1 MEYKFDVL
9 DNKGFGDIEILGTKS
24 IYNIDGKMTA
34 STWVRKEIKGKKSNL
49 DLPKL
54 SSALKV
60 KQKGYSK
67 LCEGA
72 FGYFFNAGN
81 NVYYNGTN
89 VSLFSSAFS
98 NKSGLSITQE
108 NLKKVSALFCARKSI
123 NGDWL
128 NDKDEYFA
136 PNEND
141 ERYNQ
146 FTIDSVVYSLFNNS
160 SEQSSLRQVEY
171 KDQLWDI
178 KNEFFWMSVDKMK
191 ELADQNGYDELYND
205 ARTSSDR
212 YVHKLLF
219 GEERIYDKLS
229 PDAKA
234 VLDKATELVERS
246 MELRQVMANDENH
259 LNSWDAGYAQL
270 KLVWKEYFQEQFR
283 EFRQLY
289 KNLEDRMRP
298 LVYELGFLKK

>member
-1 MEYKFDVL
+1 MEYKFDIL
-9 DNKGFGDIEILGTKS
+9 ENKGFGDIENLGTKS
-24 IYNIDGKMTA
+24 IYNVDGKITA

-49 DLPKL
+49 DFPKL

-98 NKSGLSITQE
+98 NKSGLSITKE
-108 NLKKVSALFCARKSI
+108 NLKKVLVLFCARKSI

-136 PNEND
+136 PNENH

-146 FTIDSVVYSLFNNS
+146 FMVDSMIYSLFNNS

-171 KDQLWDI
+171 KHRLWDI

-205 ARTSSDR
+205 ARTSPDR

-219 GEERIYDKLS
+219 GEERIYGKLS
-229 PDAKA
+229 PDAKL
-234 VLDKATELVERS
+234 VLDKATELVEKS
-246 MELRQVMANDENH
+246 MELRQVMANEENH

-270 KLVWKEYFQEQFR
+270 KLVWKEYFQEDFK
-283 EFRQLY
+283 EFRKLY

>member
-1 MEYKFDVL
+1 MYKFDILELNEDLQIIKSTEKLIYNTDNDKSL
-9 DNKGFGDIEILGTKS
+9 DDYVTQKYKVIDFPKMTSSLSFKDTDGGFGIDENSFGTLVIPGNNIKESVQGVRIYTAGNSSNHGKKYFDINNFFKVCIIFS
-24 IYNIDGKMTA
+24 A
-34 STWVRKEIKGKKSNL
+34 RKLIKG
-49 DLPKL
+49 
-54 SSALKV
+54 
-60 KQKGYSK
+60 
-67 LCEGA
+67 
-72 FGYFFNAGN
+72 
-81 NVYYNGTN
+81 TW
-89 VSLFSSAFS
+89 
-98 NKSGLSITQE
+98 
-108 NLKKVSALFCARKSI
+108 I
-123 NGDWL
+123 NWY
-128 NDKDEYFA
+128 DEFLA
-136 PNEND
+136 PNE
-141 ERYNQ
+141 EHESFEQ
-146 FTIDSVVYSLFNNS
+146 FKYDSIVYSLFESKSN
-160 SEQSSLRQVEY
+160 QSSLRQITY
-171 KDQLWDI
+171 KNQLWDI

-229 PDAKA
+229 SDAKA

-270 KLVWKEYFQEQFR
+270 KLVWKEYFQEEFK

>member
-1 MEYKFDVL
+1 MIKL
-9 DNKGFGDIEILGTKS
+9 DILELDMDLNIYQKSVKTVYNTDDTNSLNEWVKIKPKKRETRPNFKSAFNVGDKS
-24 IYNIDGKMTA
+24 RMYD
-34 STWVRKEIKGKKSNL
+34 KES
-49 DLPKL
+49 
-54 SSALKV
+54 
-60 KQKGYSK
+60 
-67 LCEGA
+67 
-72 FGYFFNAGN
+72 FGYLVTNGN
-81 NVYYNGTN
+81 SVEKNTSNCYVISGPPN
-89 VSLFSSAFS
+89 S
-98 NKSGLSITQE
+98 NKSGTHVYQE
-108 NLKKVSALFCARKSI
+108 NFFKSVVTLSSSI
-123 NGDWL
+123 LIKADWT
-128 NDKDEYFA
+128 NAKDEYLI
-136 PNEND
+136 PDISHNSY
-141 ERYNQ
+141 ERYQ
-146 FTIDSVVYSLFNNS
+146 FDSIILSLFDNS
-160 SEQSSLRQVEY
+160 FGVVSFRNLEY

-178 KNEFFWMSVDKMK
+178 KNEFFWMSVEKMK

-270 KLVWKEYFQEQFR
+270 KLVWKEYFQEDFK